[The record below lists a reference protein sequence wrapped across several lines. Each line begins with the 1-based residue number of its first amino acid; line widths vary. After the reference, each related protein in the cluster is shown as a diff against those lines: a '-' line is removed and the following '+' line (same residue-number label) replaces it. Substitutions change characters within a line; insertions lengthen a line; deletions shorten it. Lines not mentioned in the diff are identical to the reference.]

1 MVYMATHTTVDVIIE
16 TLSEMQVKAM
26 KEKLKIKE
34 LRGGVK

>member
-1 MVYMATHTTVDVIIE
+1 MATHTTVDVIIE
-16 TLSEMQVKAM
+16 TLSEMKVKAM